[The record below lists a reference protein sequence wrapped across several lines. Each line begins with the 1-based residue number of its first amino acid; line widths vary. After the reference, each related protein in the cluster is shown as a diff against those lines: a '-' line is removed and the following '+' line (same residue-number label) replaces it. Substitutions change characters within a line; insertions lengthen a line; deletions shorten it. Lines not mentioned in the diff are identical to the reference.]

1 LFKRCST
8 KTINRSS
15 LHVVSD
21 FSKLCI
27 FLPFCLYTN
36 ILISASCQ
44 VPVLTPGAPLARK
57 YDFIYF
63 VQQVLFKDNN
73 LSLYIYIDLMNSILL
88 DLLEWVAW
96 LTWSLF
102 NQWQISTC
110 YIKSCL
116 KPARAVFSIDGL
128 WPSSYSRKT
137 PSNCCA
143 GSNFVPQKVLHL
155 FLVFHTK
162 YHSKASTKRYTGH
175 GSNVIYKVKLCLFQ
189 RD

>member
-1 LFKRCST
+1 VPAARFQFSHQEPLLQENMISFTLFNRCC
-8 KTINRSS
+8 
-15 LHVVSD
+15 
-21 FSKLCI
+21 SK
-27 FLPFCLYTN
+27 
-36 ILISASCQ
+36 
-44 VPVLTPGAPLARK
+44 
-57 YDFIYF
+57 IYIYI
-63 VQQVLFKDNN
+63 
-73 LSLYIYIDLMNSILL
+73 YIYIDLMNSILL